1 MAPSSEQNRI
11 IVKVDEL
18 MALCNSLK
26 ERLSQAQTTQPYLTD
41 AIVEQKLWAIEE
53 LIRQVAG

>member
-41 AIVEQKLWAIEE
+41 AIVEQKL
-53 LIRQVAG
+53 